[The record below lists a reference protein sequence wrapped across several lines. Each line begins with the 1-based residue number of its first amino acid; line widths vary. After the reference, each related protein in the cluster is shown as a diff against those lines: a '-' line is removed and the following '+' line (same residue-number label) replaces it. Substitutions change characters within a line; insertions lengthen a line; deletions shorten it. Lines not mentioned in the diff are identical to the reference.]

1 MWGLCIFYLRQYYT
15 VDSAIRVNTSPVQQW
30 KSQLAFDTNNSKL
43 HKLSFYYL
51 KYTCVIE
58 IIAI

>member
-1 MWGLCIFYLRQYYT
+1 MWGLCIFYLRQYT

-30 KSQLAFDTNNSKL
+30 KTQLAFDTNNSKL
-43 HKLSFYYL
+43 YILSFYYL
-51 KYTCVIE
+51 KHIYVIE